1 MMKKT
6 TALTASTW
14 RVILMACLAR
24 ATWNR
29 PTLYS
34 SRIDGLLMAD

>member
-1 MMKKT
+1 MKKT

-29 PTLYS
+29 PTLFH

>member
-1 MMKKT
+1 MKT
-6 TALTASTW
+6 DLTASTW
-14 RVILMACLAR
+14 RFVLMACLSR

-29 PTLYS
+29 PTYFH